1 MKSSKAILVALTL
14 LFSSSVYQSTAAHT
28 APKRYLNAESSSAKT
43 ADMTLPEGT
52 QQQTSSEDK
61 DTEAQTATVNLTE
74 KGYEPASLKLKK
86 DIPAKVT
93 FVRQTDKTCVLKLV
107 VPEYGIKRD
116 LPLNEA
122 VVVEFTPTKSGEFTF
137 TCGMGMM
144 RGSLIVQ

>member
-14 LFSSSVYQSTAAHT
+14 LFSSSVYQSTAAHE
-28 APKRYLNAESSSAKT
+28 APTRYLNAESSAKT
-43 ADMTLPEGT
+43 ADIPLQEGT
-52 QQQTSSEDK
+52 EQKTASEDK
-61 DTEAQTATVNLTE
+61 DSEAQTATVNVTE
-74 KGYEPASLKLKK
+74 KGFEPQSLKLKK

-93 FVRQTDKTCVLKLV
+93 FLRQTEKTCGLKLV
-107 VPEYGIKRD
+107 IPEYKIKRD

-122 VVVEFTPTKSGEFTF
+122 VVVEFTPTKSGELTF